1 MERVVM
7 VVAPHQ
13 DDAEIGMGGTIAT
26 LRKEG
31 ARVAIIDLSDGE
43 PTPYGTPEIRARETK
58 NASQMLA
65 VEDRELLGFP
75 NREIMDSV
83 ENRKKLA
90 ASIRK
95 YKPTILF
102 APYWDDAH
110 PDHVQASALVDAARF
125 YAKFVKTDLPHDPW
139 HVPTQF
145 YFFSTHMK
153 VRVQPSFIYDIS
165 GTLEV
170 KMAAI
175 RAFESQF
182 VIHPKN
188 AERLPEIETEARYWG
203 HQIGVEAGEPFVSK
217 ENIRVSGASQLFS
230 L

>member
-1 MERVVM
+1 MEHVAM
-7 VVAPHQ
+7 VIAPHQ
-13 DDAEIGMGGTIAT
+13 DDAEIGMGGTIAA

-31 ARVAIIDLSDGE
+31 AKVVIIDLSDGE
-43 PTPYGTPEIRARETK
+43 PTPHGSPEIRAKETK
-58 NASQMLA
+58 AASHILNIEQ
-65 VEDRELLGFP
+65 RELLGLR

-90 ASIRK
+90 GCIRK

-102 APYWDDAH
+102 GPYWDDAH
-110 PDHVQASALVDAARF
+110 PDHVQASTLVDAARF
-125 YAKFVKTDLPHDPW
+125 YAKFVKTDLPYDPW

-153 VRVQPSFIYDIS
+153 VRLTPSFVYDIS
-165 GTLEV
+165 ETLDV

-182 VIHPKN
+182 VVNPKN
-188 AERLPEIETEARYWG
+188 SERLPEIETEARYWG
-203 HQIGVEAGEPFVSK
+203 HQIGVEAGEPFASK
-217 ENIRVSGASQLFS
+217 ESLRVAGVSQLFS

>member
-13 DDAEIGMGGTIAT
+13 DDAEIGMGGTIAA
-26 LRKEG
+26 LRNEG
-31 ARVAIIDLSDGE
+31 TRVVIIDLSDGE

-58 NASQMLA
+58 AASQILNI
-65 VEDRELLGFP
+65 EERELLGFP
-75 NREIMDSV
+75 NREIVDSI

-90 ASIRK
+90 ARIRK

-153 VRVQPSFIYDIS
+153 VRVSPSFIYDIS
-165 GTLEV
+165 SSLEV

-203 HQIGVEAGEPFVSK
+203 HQVGVDAGEPFVSK
-217 ENIRVSGASQLFS
+217 ENIRITGSTHLFS